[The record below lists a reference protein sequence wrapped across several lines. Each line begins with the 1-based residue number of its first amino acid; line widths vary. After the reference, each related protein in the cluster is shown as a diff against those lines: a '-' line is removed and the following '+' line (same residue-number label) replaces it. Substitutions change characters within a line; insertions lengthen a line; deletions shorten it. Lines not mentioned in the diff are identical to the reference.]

1 MLTKMDVIN
10 YSVSSTVKNQVV
22 LYQPEIPANTG
33 NIVRLCANTNTE
45 LCLIEPLGFS
55 MDDKKLIRAGLDYH
69 EFTSIKRYQNW
80 QSWHEDNPTHL
91 SVGLTTKT
99 TQSFYDLDLQNP
111 TALIFGPET
120 RGLPENIKTQ
130 IQCARVPM
138 ACNQRSLNL
147 SNSVAIVLY
156 ETLRHQGFDGFV

>member
-1 MLTKMDVIN
+1 MLMKAVETN
-10 YSVSSTVKNQVV
+10 CLVSSIVKNQVV

-55 MDDKKLIRAGLDYH
+55 MEDKKLIRAGLDYH
-69 EFTSIKRYQNW
+69 EFTSIKRYPSW
-80 QSWHEDNPTHL
+80 QSWHETNQTHIAI
-91 SVGLTTKT
+91 GLTTKT
-99 TQSFYDLDLQNP
+99 TKSFYDLDLKQP

-120 RGLPENIKTQ
+120 RGLPDEIKAQ
-130 IQCARVPM
+130 IKCARVPM
-138 ACNQRSLNL
+138 ASNQRSLNL

-156 ETLRHQGFDGFV
+156 ETLRHQGFAGFL

>member
-1 MLTKMDVIN
+1 MLMKAVVTIC
-10 YSVSSTVKNQVV
+10 SVSSIVKNQVV

-55 MDDKKLIRAGLDYH
+55 MEDKKLIRAGLDYH
-69 EFTSIKRYQNW
+69 EFTSVKKYASWQNW
-80 QSWHEDNPTHL
+80 YEDNQMYTP
-91 SVGLTTKT
+91 VGLTTKT
-99 TQSFYDLDLQNP
+99 TQSFYRLTLDQP

-120 RGLPENIKTQ
+120 RGLPSDIKNQ
-130 IQCARVPM
+130 IHCARLPM
-138 ACNQRSLNL
+138 AQNQRSLNL

-156 ETLRHQGFDGFV
+156 ETLRHQGFDGLE